1 MNNILLDGFMVTLLF
16 MAIIFCWRLNKR
28 LMGMKQMGAQLTPF
42 VRNFSSYLTQISQS
56 IDKLKETADV
66 GHKGLSEQ
74 IPQAMSLKD
83 DFDILLEHSDKIAK
97 RLDQIIEKAQQ
108 TEKLLQQAVQ
118 AATRGNPGAF
128 QTAELMKRTPTLSVS
143 KTPYEPSQAR
153 REQTRNFSDEDFIE
167 EPLSPEAQD
176 KTNSRE
182 FAIDRGL
189 MSVLRGMR

>member
-28 LMGMKQMGAQLTPF
+28 LMGMKQMGTQLTPF
-42 VRNFSSYLTQISQS
+42 IRNFSSYLTQITQS
-56 IDKLKETADV
+56 IDKLKETSEI

-74 IPQAMSLKD
+74 IPQALSLKD

-97 RLDQIIEKAQQ
+97 RLDQVIEKAQQ
-108 TEKLLQQAVQ
+108 TEKLLQQTLQ
-118 AATRGNPGAF
+118 MATRSHPGAF
-128 QTAELMKRTPTLSVS
+128 PSEPIKRTPSLSAS
-143 KTPYEPSQAR
+143 KTTYESASVR
-153 REQTRNFSDEDFIE
+153 KEQEKNFSEEDFID
-167 EPLSPEAQD
+167 EPLRNESNG

>member
-1 MNNILLDGFMVTLLF
+1 

-42 VRNFSSYLTQISQS
+42 IRNFSSYLTQISQS

-66 GHKGLSEQ
+66 GHKSLSEQ

-97 RLDQIIEKAQQ
+97 RLDQVIEKAQQ

-118 AATRGNPGAF
+118 MATRGNPGAF
-128 QTAELMKRTPTLSVS
+128 QSETEKKSSPLSVS
-143 KTPYEPSQAR
+143 KAPYEPSQMR
-153 REQTRNFSDEDFIE
+153 REPMKSFTEEDFVDDRL
-167 EPLSPEAQD
+167 PQEAQN

>member
-16 MAIIFCWRLNKR
+16 MAIIFCWRLNNR

-66 GHKGLSEQ
+66 GQKGLTEQ
-74 IPQAMSLKD
+74 IPQAMALKD

-118 AATRGNPGAF
+118 MASRGNPGAF
-128 QTAELMKRTPTLSVS
+128 AEPSMKKTPTLSVS
-143 KTPYEPSQAR
+143 KTPYDPSQAR
-153 REQTRNFSDEDFIE
+153 REQTKNFTDEDFADE
-167 EPLSPEAQD
+167 VPSHEVQS